1 VVLLTTFLA
10 SSVEA
15 IEMVIIVLGVG
26 ATRGWRS
33 ALIGAATGFAL
44 LAVIVAILGA
54 ALASIPIGPLRVV
67 VGALLLLFGL
77 QWYRKGIARVAA
89 RGLAGMSEQDV
100 QDSDVPLH
108 GMDWVAFVLSFKGVL
123 LEGLEIALIVVS
135 FGLAAGQLGLS
146 VVGAAAAVVV
156 IGASGFALKG
166 FVTRIPR
173 SLLQLIV
180 GTLLTSFG
188 TFWSLEGL
196 GVSWPQS
203 DLDIVALLVVYGL
216 AAATYI
222 ELERRRTH
230 RARLEVVKVRMV
242 FSGAVGVGRFLYRF
256 IVGDDWTVAVVMLL
270 ALAATGVLVAHRIS
284 AWWLVPP
291 LAIVTT
297 GISLRRSGR
306 QHEAAGHRLR
316 R

>member
-1 VVLLTTFLA
+1 MTGAGVVLLTTFLA

-26 ATRGWRS
+26 AARGWRS
-33 ALIGAATGFAL
+33 ALIGAAAGFAL
-44 LAVIVAILGA
+44 LAVIIAVLNV
-54 ALASIPIGPLRVV
+54 ALAAIPIGPLRVV

-89 RGLAGMSEQDV
+89 RGLAGVSEETVED
-100 QDSDVPLH
+100 DDIPAT

-135 FGLAAGQLGLS
+135 FGLAAGQLALS

-156 IGASGFALKG
+156 IGAAGFALKG

-196 GVSWPQS
+196 GVNWPQS
-203 DLDIVALLVVYGL
+203 DLDIVLLLVVYGL
-216 AAATYI
+216 TAASYI
-222 ELERRRTH
+222 GMERRRIH
-230 RARLEVVKVRMV
+230 A
-242 FSGAVGVGRFLYRF
+242 
-256 IVGDDWTVAVVMLL
+256 L
-270 ALAATGVLVAHRIS
+270 ALETA
-284 AWWLVPP
+284 
-291 LAIVTT
+291 
-297 GISLRRSGR
+297 
-306 QHEAAGHRLR
+306 
-316 R
+316 

>member
-1 VVLLTTFLA
+1 MTGAGVVLLTTFLA

-26 ATRGWRS
+26 AARGWRS
-33 ALIGAATGFAL
+33 ALIGAAAGFAL
-44 LAVIVAILGA
+44 LAVTIAVLNV
-54 ALASIPIGPLRVV
+54 ALAGIPIGPLRVV

-77 QWYRKGIARVAA
+77 QWFRKGIARVAA
-89 RGLAGMSEQDV
+89 RGLAGVSEETVED
-100 QDSDVPLH
+100 DDIPAR
-108 GMDWVAFVLSFKGVL
+108 GMDWVAFVLAFKGVL

-156 IGASGFALKG
+156 IGAAGFALKG

-196 GVSWPQS
+196 GVNWPQS
-203 DLDIVALLVVYGL
+203 DLDIVLLLVVYGL
-216 AAATYI
+216 TAATYI
-222 ELERRRTH
+222 GMERRRIH
-230 RARLEVVKVRMV
+230 A
-242 FSGAVGVGRFLYRF
+242 
-256 IVGDDWTVAVVMLL
+256 L
-270 ALAATGVLVAHRIS
+270 ALE
-284 AWWLVPP
+284 
-291 LAIVTT
+291 TT
-297 GISLRRSGR
+297 
-306 QHEAAGHRLR
+306 
-316 R
+316 

>member
-1 VVLLTTFLA
+1 
-10 SSVEA
+10 
-15 IEMVIIVLGVG
+15 MVIIVLGVG
-26 ATRGWRS
+26 AARGWRS
-33 ALIGAATGFAL
+33 ALIGAAAGFAV
-44 LAVIVAILGA
+44 LAVTIAVLNV

-89 RGLAGMSEQDV
+89 RGLAGMSEEAVEED
-100 QDSDVPLH
+100 DIPAS

-123 LEGLEIALIVVS
+123 LEGMEIALIVVS

-146 VVGAAAAVVV
+146 VVGAAAAVVI

-203 DLDIVALLVVYGL
+203 DLDIVLLLVVYGL

-222 ELERRRTH
+222 VMERRRIHQMTTM
-230 RARLEVVKVRMV
+230 K
-242 FSGAVGVGRFLYRF
+242 
-256 IVGDDWTVAVVMLL
+256 
-270 ALAATGVLVAHRIS
+270 AA
-284 AWWLVPP
+284 
-291 LAIVTT
+291 
-297 GISLRRSGR
+297 
-306 QHEAAGHRLR
+306 
-316 R
+316 

>member
-1 VVLLTTFLA
+1 MTGAGVVLLTTFLA

-26 ATRGWRS
+26 AARGWRS
-33 ALIGAATGFAL
+33 ALIGAAAGFGV
-44 LAVIVAILGA
+44 LAVTIAVLNV
-54 ALASIPIGPLRVV
+54 ALAAVPIGPLRVV

-77 QWYRKGIARVAA
+77 QWYRKGVARVAA
-89 RGLAGMSEQDV
+89 RGLAGMNEESVEEEDIPA
-100 QDSDVPLH
+100 S

-146 VVGAAAAVVV
+146 IIGAAAAVVV
-156 IGASGFALKG
+156 IGAAGFALKG

-203 DLDIVALLVVYGL
+203 DLDIVLLLVVYGL

-222 ELERRRTH
+222 VMERRRIHQMTM
-230 RARLEVVKVRMV
+230 E
-242 FSGAVGVGRFLYRF
+242 AV
-256 IVGDDWTVAVVMLL
+256 
-270 ALAATGVLVAHRIS
+270 
-284 AWWLVPP
+284 
-291 LAIVTT
+291 
-297 GISLRRSGR
+297 
-306 QHEAAGHRLR
+306 
-316 R
+316 